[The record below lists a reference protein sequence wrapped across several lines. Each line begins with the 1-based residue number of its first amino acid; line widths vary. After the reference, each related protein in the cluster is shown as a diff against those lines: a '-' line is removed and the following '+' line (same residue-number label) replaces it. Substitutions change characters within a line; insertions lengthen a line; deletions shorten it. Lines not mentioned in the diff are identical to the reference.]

1 MLPLPL
7 WSFRDDVFVEDQPA
21 NAAVVLHS
29 RSGESVLTP
38 VGPAIVQALKRMS
51 LGPTALSN
59 VITEE
64 SDWTALRSIIDDHP
78 HLVVHSYGLDP
89 QQPLISVEPLTP
101 AARLAEPA
109 AVPQA
114 PVRLSRFAVIRAE
127 GGTLVIESPLCLHRV
142 ILHGPEA
149 VAALAT
155 LIRPAVPD
163 FDDPV
168 VRALISPLVM
178 AGMLVDNSGQPLD
191 GTTTGGDTD
200 PALLG
205 WDPAELFFHTR
216 ATLGRHDHDFGA
228 TYPLGETGRFPPV
241 VKPPAPGPA
250 IELYRPT
257 GDDGPGLVETIE
269 APHGSGYLA
278 VDPVSD
284 RELGTLLY
292 RTARVRSTTVGDPHS
307 AAAASDRPY
316 SSPGRSYELEIYAT
330 VHHCDG
336 VPRGVYHYD
345 PAGHRLEPLAVSGA
359 EADEMLET
367 SRVAAN
373 LSSLP
378 GVLLSVTARF
388 ERVSWK
394 YSGLGYSLVLRN
406 FGALT
411 QLMSLACTALG
422 LSGLRIDAAEIEA
435 TSRILGLDWRVEPG
449 VGSFAIG
456 RPVVTPTHS
465 R

>member
-1 MLPLPL
+1 
-7 WSFRDDVFVEDQPA
+7 
-21 NAAVVLHS
+21 
-29 RSGESVLTP
+29 
-38 VGPAIVQALKRMS
+38 
-51 LGPTALSN
+51 
-59 VITEE
+59 
-64 SDWTALRSIIDDHP
+64 
-78 HLVVHSYGLDP
+78 
-89 QQPLISVEPLTP
+89 
-101 AARLAEPA
+101 
-109 AVPQA
+109 
-114 PVRLSRFAVIRAE
+114 
-127 GGTLVIESPLCLHRV
+127 
-142 ILHGPEA
+142 
-149 VAALAT
+149 
-155 LIRPAVPD
+155 
-163 FDDPV
+163 
-168 VRALISPLVM
+168 M

-336 VPRGVYHYD
+336 VPRGSTTTTPPVTGWNPWPSPGPRPTRCWR
-345 PAGHRLEPLAVSGA
+345 PAGWRP
-359 EADEMLET
+359 T
-367 SRVAAN
+367 SAAC
-373 LSSLP
+373 P
-378 GVLLSVTARF
+378 G
-388 ERVSWK
+388 
-394 YSGLGYSLVLRN
+394 
-406 FGALT
+406 
-411 QLMSLACTALG
+411 CCC
-422 LSGLRIDAAEIEA
+422 
-435 TSRILGLDWRVEPG
+435 P
-449 VGSFAIG
+449 
-456 RPVVTPTHS
+456 
-465 R
+465 